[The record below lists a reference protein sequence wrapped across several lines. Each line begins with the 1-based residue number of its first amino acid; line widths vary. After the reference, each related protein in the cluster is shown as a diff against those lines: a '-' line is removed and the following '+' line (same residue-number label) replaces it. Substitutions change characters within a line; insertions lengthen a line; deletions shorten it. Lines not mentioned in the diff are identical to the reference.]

1 MKWLLE
7 SCNRNFELQRIS
19 NLCPTNLNILNCY
32 LFSVLWLDHS
42 KTLREQNIDGNET
55 LLLRRKFFFSDQNV
69 DARDPVQLNLL
80 YVQVSVPMRLFSAF
94 FAETNHPL
102 SVLALFSMFLFISFV
117 SFFSAL
123 IFSPNSI
130 TFHYMPHSCFP
141 VILSFCLFFL
151 LSNIFSSC
159 SRLSKCFMNVRCL
172 FIYKCTQSCL
182 SLNAF
187 INNVKTS
194 VHLDVCVHSQSRNQD
209 VRGQTNFHTE
219 NSLNSRGGLFRR
231 HSGSARF

>member
-1 MKWLLE
+1 MYPAWQIMKWLLE

-102 SVLALFSMFLFISFV
+102 SVLALFWMFLFISFV
-117 SFFSAL
+117 SFFLPSFFL
-123 IFSPNSI
+123 QIPSHSITCLIHVSLLFSLFVYFFCFQIFSA
-130 TFHYMPHSCFP
+130 
-141 VILSFCLFFL
+141 V
-151 LSNIFSSC
+151 
-159 SRLSKCFMNVRCL
+159 V
-172 FIYKCTQSCL
+172 QGCL
-182 SLNAF
+182 SVLWMYAVYLYINA
-187 INNVKTS
+187 
-194 VHLDVCVHSQSRNQD
+194 HSH
-209 VRGQTNFHTE
+209 VY
-219 NSLNSRGGLFRR
+219 
-231 HSGSARF
+231 HSMPL